1 MRIVRFSSIWFKL
14 TYTNEIHQ
22 YADTSI
28 HQNTTEKSILVPLR
42 KDTPDCS
49 LLNSYETRD
58 LCWQVP
64 EEKRTSTKLLRST
77 QCTGFKD
84 QMLRTDKKCSAL
96 DWQTTQI

>member
-42 KDTPDCS
+42 KDTPD
-49 LLNSYETRD
+49 
-58 LCWQVP
+58 
-64 EEKRTSTKLLRST
+64 
-77 QCTGFKD
+77 
-84 QMLRTDKKCSAL
+84 
-96 DWQTTQI
+96 